1 MFTKDSREQKSGA
14 FHPQESRRE
23 ESIFTIA
30 SPNYTHAYLN
40 AIEPLVVAEV
50 ERQLQRLSPH
60 LLKYIHPEQVVAYA
74 LNRLPAM
81 YATCEDGWHRQQQK
95 AKSLRKEIYTVVRQ
109 GLVAVQQ
116 DPLRTVTPLPPPE
129 DPDKDKNTEDRE
141 RSHIV

>member
-1 MFTKDSREQKSGA
+1 MFTKDSKKLKSGA
-14 FHPQESRRE
+14 FHPQESRQK
-23 ESIFTIA
+23 ESIFAIEE
-30 SPNYTHAYLN
+30 PNYTKAYLN

-50 ERQLQRLSPH
+50 ERQLKRLPPH

-109 GLVAVQQ
+109 GMAAVQQ
-116 DPLRTVTPLPPPE
+116 DPLRTVTALPPPE
-129 DPDKDKNTEDRE
+129 DPEKDRNAEVRE
-141 RSHIV
+141 RSHLV